1 MVLAW
6 ENLQWGF
13 CGVDCCSSSLLFLW
27 YWLLFFIHCC
37 FCDVVFHSLL
47 FDVMPHSS
55 VSYRRVFT
63 PILYF
68 QPSSSQRDWQHFHF
82 NLSGPFFHSF
92 IASVTVLSGHF
103 LTTFIFYLTLLP
115 HIFVTTCVYQGLPGS
130 WQFLLEV
137 CRVSFWLLILETYP
151 AHLFVWFTAIFNL
164 DIQKNSYLNCTKYC
178 HELLV
183 VKSLVICSLLVSN
196 TLGLFKVIRKGYGT
210 HFEQGWHWL

>member
-13 CGVDCCSSSLLFLW
+13 CGVDCCSSSLLFFW

-55 VSYRRVFT
+55 VSYHRVFT

-68 QPSSSQRDWQHFHF
+68 QPSSSQRDWHHFHF

-92 IASVTVLSGHF
+92 IASATVLSGHF

-115 HIFVTTCVYQGLPGS
+115 TFLWQPAFIKASLGADSSSLKFAGFHSDCWSSKHTRPICLFDSQQSSILIF
-130 WQFLLEV
+130 
-137 CRVSFWLLILETYP
+137 RR
-151 AHLFVWFTAIFNL
+151 
-164 DIQKNSYLNCTKYC
+164 
-178 HELLV
+178 
-183 VKSLVICSLLVSN
+183 
-196 TLGLFKVIRKGYGT
+196 IRI
-210 HFEQGWHWL
+210 